1 MQGTQKHH
9 AKAFKRRGKQLEN
22 HESLSNVLEKHPKK
36 SKKLMCLKNE
46 NS

>member
-9 AKAFKRRGKQLEN
+9 AKAFKRKRKQLEN

-36 SKKLMCLKNE
+36 NE
-46 NS
+46 RK